1 MWVLLRVYTWHRHVD
16 RREHL
21 RGAEVTRG
29 ADVTWI
35 AYFIYIIYI
44 IYITYK
50 SSNYRKTRL
59 LNPHIR
65 RILYTEHFSLFFPSG
80 TKIPCFL

>member
-1 MWVLLRVYTWHRHVD
+1 MGLIGRAHVD
-16 RREHL
+16 RRERL
-21 RGAEVTRG
+21 RDTEVTRG

-35 AYFIYIIYI
+35 AYFKNIIYI

-50 SSNYRKTRL
+50 SSDYRKTRL
-59 LNPHIR
+59 LNTHIR
-65 RILYTEHFSLFFPSG
+65 RILYTEHFSLFSPSG